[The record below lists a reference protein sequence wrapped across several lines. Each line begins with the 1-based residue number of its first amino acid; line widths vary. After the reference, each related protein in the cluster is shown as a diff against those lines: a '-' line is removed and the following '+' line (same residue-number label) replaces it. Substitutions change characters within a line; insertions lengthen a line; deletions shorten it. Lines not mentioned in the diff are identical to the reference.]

1 VQWVLQRDSKER
13 ITDLN
18 AMITLAAEDC
28 VKVGDFLYFI
38 AKNYNFIF
46 KLGLT
51 SGDIS
56 IIDSIP
62 EERVLSKRLG
72 AKIINCGTY
81 LFFAPMNAHKIW
93 RYDLENNEW
102 KGYAIKESAEFGE
115 TDKFFQA
122 VKYKEK
128 IFFLGSNY
136 PSIVVFDLNTD
147 NIEYI
152 KEPYL
157 DRAAIAK
164 EKKDSFFR
172 TDYAQVDNKLYRASC
187 LTNEVLQFDLDNYD
201 FQYIKIGAKGF
212 RYSGIDFD
220 GQYFYLAP
228 RVNTPAVMWDGKEKI
243 EEVPLPYT
251 GDKNSYIWGGVTCK
265 EDEVEYYACFDN
277 NSVIVDKRGNTT
289 VKKVKYFFNK
299 RICIDGYVSLDSEGN
314 LQVDIDGKKY
324 QHDLKVEKGYVLDYI
339 GKEMKRRGE
348 LDALLNGERVY
359 KENRTIN
366 LELLLK
372 VLA

>member
-1 VQWVLQRDSKER
+1 MQWVLQRDSKER

-18 AMITLAAEDC
+18 AMITLVAEDC

-152 KEPYL
+152 IHLSIISPEET
-157 DRAAIAK
+157 I
-164 EKKDSFFR
+164 FFFFGNSSPV
-172 TDYAQVDNKLYRASC
+172 QIWLFNILYIIGI
-187 LTNEVLQFDLDNYD
+187 QIKNY
-201 FQYIKIGAKGF
+201 Y
-212 RYSGIDFD
+212 
-220 GQYFYLAP
+220 
-228 RVNTPAVMWDGKEKI
+228 
-243 EEVPLPYT
+243 
-251 GDKNSYIWGGVTCK
+251 
-265 EDEVEYYACFDN
+265 
-277 NSVIVDKRGNTT
+277 
-289 VKKVKYFFNK
+289 
-299 RICIDGYVSLDSEGN
+299 
-314 LQVDIDGKKY
+314 
-324 QHDLKVEKGYVLDYI
+324 
-339 GKEMKRRGE
+339 
-348 LDALLNGERVY
+348 
-359 KENRTIN
+359 
-366 LELLLK
+366 
-372 VLA
+372 